1 MTNNDAT
8 ISRSSRIMIEKENGD
23 IVELLGHEIVIRKI
37 GGKTTLQLI
46 TKDHKVI
53 IPDEKAIAEVLLQL
67 CGKGKALHNH
77 QMWLGPCCMLRGNNN
92 FPWGIEQCC
101 EYIVNLPF
109 ESRPKYECK
118 YENIRKFKH
127 YKFVNIE
134 IDEWDEYKPNPE
146 EEKLFYGC
154 LNVVRA
160 LRKSF
165 SNIPDK
171 MK

>member
-1 MTNNDAT
+1 
-8 ISRSSRIMIEKENGD
+8 
-23 IVELLGHEIVIRKI
+23 
-37 GGKTTLQLI
+37 
-46 TKDHKVI
+46 
-53 IPDEKAIAEVLLQL
+53 
-67 CGKGKALHNH
+67 
-77 QMWLGPCCMLRGNNN
+77 MLRGNKN

-101 EYIVNLPF
+101 EYILNLPF

-146 EEKLFYGC
+146 EEKLFYDC
-154 LNVVRA
+154 RNVVRA

-165 SNIPDK
+165 LNIPDK